1 MVKSLTLRQKKR
13 VKIQTLRKQGYS
25 RAATAKEVGCALST
39 VDRWTIRAE
48 DDTEDRKRSGR
59 PGTLSRRDR
68 NRVVQHMYG
77 RRGRSY
83 RETSRWITIKKKTLI
98 GKNVVARALKKAG
111 LKPYKPQK
119 EPRITTKQKE
129 KRVKFAKARK
139 NHNWFNT
146 LMTDEK
152 EFTLYKPVNPQN
164 VRVYCRT
171 RSEVP
176 AQKQVK
182 YPPKVSVW
190 GGISSKGKLPL
201 QFYEGTIKQAQCLK
215 IYKKMLPAAKKMFGG
230 EDWTFMHD
238 GAPAHTA
245 KTVNKWLEEEVPEYI
260 SSGQHGEWPGNSPDC
275 NWLENAWGIMNAEIE
290 KAPPTSVAGLKRKIK
305 KVWNDIPLE
314 FMQNSANSMKKR
326 MRTLIKNGGEYLK
339 N

>member
-182 YPPKVSVW
+182 HPPKVSVW

-290 KAPPTSVAGLKRKIK
+290 KAPRRRLLVSNARLRKCGTIS
-305 KVWNDIPLE
+305 PS
-314 FMQNSANSMKKR
+314 NSCKILQIR
-326 MRTLIKNGGEYLK
+326 
-339 N
+339 